1 MSKVHTL
8 GHTYLDKETHGLS
21 LRFPRFIR
29 RREDKSFKLPL
40 QFFLD
45 AASTEGNEEVDYEI
59 GTSVEEIL
67 QMYDHTRFPPGK

>member
-8 GHTYLDKETHGLS
+8 GHTYLNKETQGLS

-29 RREDKSFKLPL
+29 RRQDKSFQLPL
-40 QFFLD
+40 EFFLD
-45 AASTEGNEEVDYEI
+45 AASAERNDEVDFEI

-67 QMYDHTRFPPGK
+67 QMYDHTRFPPGN